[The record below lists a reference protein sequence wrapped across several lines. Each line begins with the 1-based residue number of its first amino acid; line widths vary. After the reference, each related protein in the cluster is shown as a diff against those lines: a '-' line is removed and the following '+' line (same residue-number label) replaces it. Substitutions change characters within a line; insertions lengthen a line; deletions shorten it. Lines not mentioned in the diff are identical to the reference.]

1 MLERKKIKLNDI
13 YAAYDELIAD
23 PQDGTYD
30 FKKEKRKTRLSS
42 QIKKNDREN
51 KKRN

>member
-30 FKKEKRKTRLSS
+30 YKKEKRKTRLSS
-42 QIKKNDREN
+42 QIKKNDSQS

>member
-13 YAAYDELIAD
+13 YAAYDQLIAD

-30 FKKEKRKTRLSS
+30 NKKEKRKTRLTSKT
-42 QIKKNDREN
+42 QKNDRQS
-51 KKRN
+51 KKRD